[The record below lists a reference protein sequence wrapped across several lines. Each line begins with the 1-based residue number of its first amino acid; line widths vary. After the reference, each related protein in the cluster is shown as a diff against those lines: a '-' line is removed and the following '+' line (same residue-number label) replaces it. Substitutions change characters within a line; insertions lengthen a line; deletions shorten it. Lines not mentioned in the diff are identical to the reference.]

1 LHGIT
6 IDSIDEYE
14 NAEDSICVRCEFDSN
29 VIDESEAQ
37 LPKHFDPRI
46 STVTGITI
54 D

>member
-1 LHGIT
+1 
-6 IDSIDEYE
+6 
-14 NAEDSICVRCEFDSN
+14 

-54 D
+54 DWSDE